1 MSDLASVIDHTLLKP
16 DATREDLIR
25 LCAEAREHR
34 FLTVC
39 VRGESVAFCARELE
53 GCATRPIA
61 VVGFPSGTE
70 PTFAK
75 VAEARKAVDAGA
87 AEIDMVLNVGMLK
100 AKEYAYVESDIRDVV
115 RAVRPRPV
123 KVILETGALTRDQK
137 IIASA
142 VAKVAGAAFVK
153 TSTGFGPGGATV
165 EDVALLREI
174 VGGDVGVKASGGI
187 RTAADARKMIEAGAS
202 RLGTSASVAI
212 VTADTTG
219 RGGR

>member
-1 MSDLASVIDHTLLKP
+1 M
-16 DATREDLIR
+16 
-25 LCAEAREHR
+25 
-34 FLTVC
+34 
-39 VRGESVAFCARELE
+39 
-53 GCATRPIA
+53 
-61 VVGFPSGTE
+61 
-70 PTFAK
+70 K
-75 VAEARKAVDAGA
+75 VADVCFFNDTA
-87 AEIDMVLNVGMLK
+87 ATEIYTVLNVGMLK
-100 AKEYAYVESDIRDVV
+100 AKEYGYVESDIRDVV